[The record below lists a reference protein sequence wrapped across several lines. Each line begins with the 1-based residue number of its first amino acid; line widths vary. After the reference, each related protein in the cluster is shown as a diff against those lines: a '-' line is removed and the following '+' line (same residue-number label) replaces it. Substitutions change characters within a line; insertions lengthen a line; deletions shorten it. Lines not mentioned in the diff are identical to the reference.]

1 MRGSTAGITD
11 GGYSGVRTGRTSS
24 YSALLE
30 VLDSIFSCFVV
41 APLVI
46 SYWRGTWNLAE
57 VYLFPGNKIKSS
69 VASLIIG
76 IVGHLVFTIGQ
87 GFLRD
92 KFNPNRH
99 RLTFYCASRLYTS
112 IFGVICVN
120 CWRGGWQ
127 LIDHYTARNMTTIL
141 SITIIAIVIMM
152 LLKALRNVTATPFV
166 VVNDDSHE
174 YFDVPTMYKKSVRLD
189 SARLESSFTRR

>member
-1 MRGSTAGITD
+1 MRGSTAGIAES
-11 GGYSGVRTGRTSS
+11 GYSAVGTGRTSS
-24 YSALLE
+24 YSTVLE
-30 VLDSIFSCFVV
+30 LLDSIYSCFVV

-57 VYLFPGNKIKSS
+57 VYLFPGNRIKSS

-87 GFLRD
+87 GFLRG

-166 VVNDDSHE
+166 VVTDDHQGF
-174 YFDVPTMYKKSVRLD
+174 FDVPTMYKKSVRLS
-189 SARLESSFTRR
+189 SARN